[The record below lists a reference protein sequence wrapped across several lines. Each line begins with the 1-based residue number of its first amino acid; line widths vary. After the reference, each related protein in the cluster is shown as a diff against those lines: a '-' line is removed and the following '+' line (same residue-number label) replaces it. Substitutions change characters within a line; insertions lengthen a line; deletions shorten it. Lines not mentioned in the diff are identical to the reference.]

1 MVHRPIR
8 RILLVQ
14 LPIPPSDAER
24 VEGNVPLAA
33 AFLKLHARRQGFERD
48 FEIDIFP
55 PNLSDTLGDQG
66 LLETILR
73 HQPDAV
79 GFTCFVW
86 NVERSLWLAEK
97 IKLARPEVK
106 IVLGGP
112 EITADNRWAAEHRTV
127 DRAIFGEGEAAFVQL
142 LASFRDGTDFV
153 PVRCPLDNLD
163 AVDSPYLEGLLEVAP
178 GGTMFLE
185 TVRGCRFH
193 CKYCYYAKSDRDLR
207 FLSAERIEANV
218 RYAVERG
225 VGEIF
230 LLDPTI
236 NQRPDFDDFLR
247 RLARSNPDR
256 KIEFSGELRAEGI
269 DRHKAE
275 LLRAANFAE
284 LEIGLQSVEPTAQR
298 LMNRPVNL
306 DAWAAGVRAL
316 MAAGIRVRLD
326 LILGLPG
333 DTADSIRRGIDFLA
347 QFRPEAE
354 MQIFNLSI
362 LPGTA
367 FRAEADKLRLKYQAK
382 PPYYIFQTPTLDADQ
397 IFSLMEEAQSALG
410 VEFDKP
416 ALPLIEQ
423 QAAGF
428 IPALRLTS
436 QAARS
441 TGINPAARAQI
452 IDLDDPNSKPP
463 LPADFNLVATLHL
476 RSADFSRVETRATQ
490 LVADTLRSNPHIT
503 LQIVLEPLGNSKRL
517 RLELLEEIFAACYAS
532 TSYLDRFYSL
542 QPGHLLGAKRLFVL
556 LAIEERPKL
565 GSEWIEAIAERAH
578 FVWHENEPPI
588 TPLEE
593 YESFL
598 STPPGKRIDGLA

>member
-1 MVHRPIR
+1 MADRPIR

-14 LPIPPSDAER
+14 LPIPPSGAES
-24 VEGNVPLAA
+24 VVGNVPLAA
-33 AFLKLHARRQGFERD
+33 AFLKLYARRQGFERD

-55 PNLSDTLGDQG
+55 PNQVDTLGDQG
-66 LLETILR
+66 LLEAILQR
-73 HQPDAV
+73 EPDAV

-86 NVERSLWLAEK
+86 NVERSLWLAEQ
-97 IKLARPEVK
+97 IKLARPDVK

-112 EITADNRWAAEHRTV
+112 EITADNRWATEHRAV
-127 DRAIFGEGEAAFVQL
+127 DRAIFGEGEAAFGQL
-142 LASFRDGTDFV
+142 LASFRDGTDFA
-153 PVRCPLDNLD
+153 PVRCPLENLD
-163 AVDSPYLEGLLEVAP
+163 AVDSPYLEGIMDVAP
-178 GGTMFLE
+178 GETMFLE
-185 TVRGCRFH
+185 TVRGCRFR

-207 FLSAERIEANV
+207 FLSADRIEANV

-225 VGEIF
+225 AGEIF

-247 RLARSNPDR
+247 LLALANPER
-256 KIEFSGELRAEGI
+256 KLAFSGELRAEGI
-269 DRHKAE
+269 DRSKAE
-275 LLRAANFAE
+275 LLRAANFTE
-284 LEIGLQSVEPTAQR
+284 LEIGLQSVEPAAQR

-306 DAWAAGVRAL
+306 DAWASGVRAL
-316 MAAGIRVRLD
+316 MATGIRVRLD

-333 DTADSIRRGIDFLA
+333 DSADSIRRGIDFLS

-367 FRAEADKLRLKYQAK
+367 FRAEADNLQLKYQAK
-382 PPYYIFQTPTLDADQ
+382 PPYYVFQTPTLDADR

-416 ALPLIEQ
+416 ALPTVEQ
-423 QAAGF
+423 RAEGF
-428 IPALRLTS
+428 NPSARLRY
-436 QAARS
+436 
-441 TGINPAARAQI
+441 

-463 LPADFNLVATLHL
+463 LPTEYKLVTTLHL
-476 RSADFSRVETRATQ
+476 RSADFSLVENRATQ
-490 LVADTLRSNPHIT
+490 LVAEALRSNPHIT
-503 LQIVLEPLGNSKRL
+503 LQIVLEPLGDSKRL
-517 RLELLEEIFAACYAS
+517 RFELLEEIFAACYAS

-556 LAIEERPKL
+556 LAIEERSKL
-565 GSEWIEAIAERAH
+565 GPAWIEAIAGRAH
-578 FVWHENEPPI
+578 ILWHGNEPPK
-588 TPLEE
+588 TPLAE

-598 STPPGKRIDGLA
+598 SSPLGKRIDGPA

>member
-1 MVHRPIR
+1 M
-8 RILLVQ
+8 
-14 LPIPPSDAER
+14 
-24 VEGNVPLAA
+24 
-33 AFLKLHARRQGFERD
+33 
-48 FEIDIFP
+48 
-55 PNLSDTLGDQG
+55 
-66 LLETILR
+66 
-73 HQPDAV
+73 V

-86 NVERSLWLAEK
+86 NVERSLWLAER
-97 IKLARPEVK
+97 IKLARPDVK

-112 EITADNRWAAEHRTV
+112 EITADNRWATEHRAV

-142 LASFRDGTDFV
+142 LASFRDGTDFA
-153 PVRCPLDNLD
+153 PVRCPLENLD
-163 AVDSPYLEGLLEVAP
+163 AVDSPYPEGILEVDP

-185 TVRGCRFH
+185 TVRGCRYR

-225 VGEIF
+225 AGEIF

-247 RLARSNPDR
+247 LLARANPER
-256 KIEFSGELRAEGI
+256 KLAFSGELRAEGI
-269 DRHKAE
+269 DRQEAE

-306 DAWAAGVRAL
+306 DAWAVGVRAL

-333 DTADSIRRGIDFLA
+333 DTADSIRRGIDFLS

-367 FRAEADKLRLKYQAK
+367 FRSEADKLQLKYQAK
-382 PPYYIFQTPTLDADQ
+382 PPYYVFQTPTLDADR

-416 ALPLIEQ
+416 ALPTVEQ
-423 QAAGF
+423 RAEGF
-428 IPALRLTS
+428 NPSVCCGTPICNSAEGLNPSARLRY
-436 QAARS
+436 
-441 TGINPAARAQI
+441 
-452 IDLDDPNSKPP
+452 IDLDDPKSEPP
-463 LPADFNLVATLHL
+463 SPADYNLVTTLHL
-476 RSADFSRVETRATQ
+476 RSADFSRVENRATQ
-490 LVADTLRSNPHIT
+490 LVAEALRSNPHIT
-503 LQIVLEPLGNSKRL
+503 LQIVLEPLGDPKHL
-517 RLELLEEIFAACYAS
+517 RFELLEEIFAACYAS

-542 QPGHLLGAKRLFVL
+542 QPGHLFGAKRLFVL
-556 LAIEERPKL
+556 LEIEERSKIGPA
-565 GSEWIEAIAERAH
+565 WIEAIAGRAH
-578 FVWHENEPPI
+578 LLWHGNEPPK

-598 STPPGKRIDGLA
+598 SSPLGKRIEGRA